1 MDKDKIIKILDEI
14 FDNFDFEKVKA
25 VMDKLDW
32 KWAFLKRL
40 DPKDDFKE
48 KTVTA
53 VPTLDEIKE
62 AAAKLMWDCANDPKN
77 AVIATGGFRVEKD
90 FNDPDGPWMRLS
102 FEITDWD
109 AWADKEDE
117 TDTERWAPLASH
129 GEDPF
134 EGW

>member
-1 MDKDKIIKILDEI
+1 MDKDKIIGILDEI

-53 VPTLDEIKE
+53 IPTLDEIKE
-62 AAAKLMWDCANDPKN
+62 TAAKLMWDCANDPKN
-77 AVIATGGFRVEKD
+77 SVIATGGFRVEKD
-90 FNDPDGPWMRLS
+90 FNDPVGPWMRLS
-102 FEITDWD
+102 FEIADWETWVD
-109 AWADKEDE
+109 EDLKDDE
-117 TDTERWAPLASH
+117 
-129 GEDPF
+129 F
-134 EGW
+134 